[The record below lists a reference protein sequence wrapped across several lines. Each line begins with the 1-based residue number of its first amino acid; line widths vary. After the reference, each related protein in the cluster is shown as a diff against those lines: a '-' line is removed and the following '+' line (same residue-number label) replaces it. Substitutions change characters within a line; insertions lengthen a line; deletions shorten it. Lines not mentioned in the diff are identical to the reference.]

1 LHRPAAKGAIAVDL
15 IELLEYLERRKRQCE
30 DELRHAQTP
39 GFRLFEVSAAGE
51 VDITEQH
58 KQRLRKACEGYQ
70 QAIDSLKAQ
79 NPQ

>member
-1 LHRPAAKGAIAVDL
+1 MDL

-30 DELRHAQTP
+30 DDLRHAQTP
-39 GFRLFEVSAAGE
+39 GFRLFEVSASGQ

-58 KQRLRKACEGYQ
+58 KERLRKACAGYQ
-70 QAIDSLKAQ
+70 QAIDSVKAQ